1 MTTEECHDTLYDW
14 FARSAAA
21 YPDHTALEVS
31 GRRLT
36 YAELAGYAGRIAD
49 GLVRHTG
56 GDRPRRVGLLAGRTA
71 EAYAGYLAVQR
82 LGAAVV
88 PLGVSFP
95 AARNAAVAAAAG
107 VDLVLTDGGGEV
119 AGQVA
124 LPVRQWDPGAWAPR
138 AAAGE
143 PGAGREP
150 VRPRPGDLAYILFT
164 SGSTGVPKGVPIRHR
179 NACAY
184 LRHAVARYGV
194 RPGDRLSQ
202 TFDLTFDPSVFDMF
216 AAWGSGA
223 TLVVPTRD
231 EVLAPVRFV
240 TERALTHWNSVPSV
254 ITLAGRL
261 RALKPGS
268 MPTLRRSMF
277 CGEPLTLRQALA
289 WQRAAPGGT
298 VDNGYGPTELTV
310 TCVTHRLSAD
320 PSGWPEPANGTVPIG
335 RPHPGA
341 EILLH
346 EGELCV
352 RGPQRFDGYLD
363 PAHNTGRFL
372 APDGSPYDPAT
383 PLTDAH
389 WYRTGDRVELGDDGV
404 LVHLGRLDQQVQVH
418 GYRVELGEVEAAL
431 RSHPGVA
438 DAVVLAPVSDSGVRL
453 AAAFSPTGE
462 AAVDPAGLRA
472 ALQDRLPAYM
482 VPETLTALPAL
493 PLNANGKIDRPAV
506 AAALGMSGP
515 EGR

>member
-1 MTTEECHDTLYDW
+1 MPHDTLYDW

-21 YPDHTALEVS
+21 YPDRTALEVS

-36 YAELAGYAGRIAD
+36 YAALAGYAERIAD
-49 GLVRHTG
+49 GLLRHAG
-56 GDRPRRVGLLAGRTA
+56 GDRPRRVALLAGRTP

-107 VDLVLTDGGGEV
+107 VDVVLTDGGGE
-119 AGQVA
+119 APGHTA
-124 LPVRQWDPGAWAPR
+124 LPIGRWDAG
-138 AAAGE
+138 AAGDAVTGA
-143 PGAGREP
+143 PGGRREP
-150 VRPRPGDLAYILFT
+150 VRPGPDDVAYILFT
-164 SGSTGVPKGVPIRHR
+164 SGSTGTPKGVPIRHR
-179 NACAY
+179 NVCAY
-184 LRHAVARYGV
+184 LRHVVPRYGA

-216 AAWGSGA
+216 AAWGTGA

-231 EVLAPVRFV
+231 EVLTPVRFV

-277 CGEPLTLRQALA
+277 CGEPLTLRQARA

-298 VDNGYGPTELTV
+298 VENGYGPTELTV
-310 TCVTHRLSAD
+310 TCATHRLPAD

-341 EILLH
+341 EILLR

-352 RGPQRFDGYLD
+352 RGPQRFAGYLD
-363 PAHNTGRFL
+363 PADNAGRFL
-372 APDGSPYDPAT
+372 APDGSPYDPAA

-389 WYRTGDRVELGDDGV
+389 WYRTGDRVEEGADGA

-431 RSHPGVA
+431 RDHPGVA
-438 DAVVLAPVSDSGVRL
+438 DAVVLAPASDTGVRL

-462 AAVDPAGLRA
+462 TAVDPARLRA
-472 ALQDRLPAYM
+472 SLGDRLPAYM

-493 PLNANGKIDRPAV
+493 PLNANGKIDRSAV
-506 AAALGMSGP
+506 AAALGIPGP
-515 EGR
+515 GGR